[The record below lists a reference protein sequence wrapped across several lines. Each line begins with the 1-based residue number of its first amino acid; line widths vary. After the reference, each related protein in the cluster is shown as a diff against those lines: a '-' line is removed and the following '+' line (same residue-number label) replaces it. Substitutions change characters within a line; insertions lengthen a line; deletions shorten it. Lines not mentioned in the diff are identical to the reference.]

1 MSSMVCHDSSERF
14 LSPRLTII
22 GPIVRINPDE
32 IHIMDPDYYDTIHG
46 SSTVKRDKHAAFVV
60 LANAPTSSFAT
71 ISHEHH
77 RLRRKGINH
86 LFSKLAIS
94 KFEPAIQAKVDIL
107 ASRFRQTIATKDIVR
122 ADVAYNA
129 LTMDTI
135 CQYGFAQDDNFL
147 MEPDFKMAWKET
159 LKGASRAGSF
169 IRAFP
174 SILFVLNN
182 LSPKVIGFLAPRM
195 ALMVEWQVAA
205 EERIRRVLAKEPETK
220 QEAKERTKPVSL
232 FEAMRDSDLPPEEKT
247 LKRFVDESQTWIAAG
262 TETVA
267 KVLYTITT
275 HLLSDK
281 TKADALRIALEQAMD
296 KPTTH
301 LPTATLE
308 QIPYLVSLPILISN
322 VDTNLK

>member
-1 MSSMVCHDSSERF
+1 
-14 LSPRLTII
+14 
-22 GPIVRINPDE
+22 VRINPDE
-32 IHIMDPDYYDTIHG
+32 VHILDPEYYDTIHG
-46 SSTVKRDKHAAFVV
+46 SSTVKRDKYAAFVV

-71 ISHEHH
+71 VSHEHH

-94 KFEPAIQAKVDIL
+94 KFEPSIQAKVDIL
-107 ASRFRQTIATKDIVR
+107 ASRFRQAIETKEVIR

-147 MEPDFKMAWKET
+147 MEPDFKLAWKET
-159 LKGASRAGSF
+159 LKGASRAGAF

-174 SILFVLNN
+174 SVLTLLNILPTKF
-182 LSPKVIGFLAPRM
+182 IGFLAPRM
-195 ALMVEWQVAA
+195 AVMVEWQVAA
-205 EERIRRVLAKEPETK
+205 KERIKLVLAKEPEPGDG
-220 QEAKERTKPVSL
+220 EKERTKATSL

-247 LKRFVDESQTWIAAG
+247 LQRFVDESQTWIAAG

-275 HLLSDK
+275 HLLADK
-281 TKADALRIALEQAMD
+281 SKAEALRKELRQALI
-296 KPTTH
+296 KPTSH
-301 LPTATLE
+301 LSTATLE
-308 QIPYLVSLPILISN
+308 QMPYLVSPYIYSVWYLF
-322 VDTNLK
+322 

>member
-1 MSSMVCHDSSERF
+1 M
-14 LSPRLTII
+14 
-22 GPIVRINPDE
+22 RINPDE
-32 IHIMDPDYYDTIHG
+32 IHILDPDYYDTIHG
-46 SSTVKRDKHAAFVV
+46 SSNVKRDKHAAFVA

-71 ISHEHH
+71 VSHEHH

-107 ASRFRQTIATKDIVR
+107 ASRFRKAIETKEIIR

-135 CQYGFAQDDNFL
+135 CQYGFAEDDAYL
-147 MEPDFKMAWKET
+147 LEPDFKLAWKET
-159 LKGASRAGSF
+159 LKGASRAGAF

-174 SILFVLNN
+174 GVLVLLNI
-182 LSPKVIGFLAPRM
+182 LSPSVIGFLAPRM
-195 ALMVEWQVAA
+195 ALIVEWQVAA
-205 EERIRRVLAKEPETK
+205 KERIKKILARDPAALKE
-220 QEAKERTKPVSL
+220 QKEKGKATSL

-247 LKRFVDESQTWIAAG
+247 LQRFVDESQTWIAAG

-275 HLLSDK
+275 HLLADK
-281 TKADALRIALEQAMD
+281 SKADTLRKELKQAMAT
-296 KPTTH
+296 PQTH
-301 LPTATLE
+301 LPTAMLE
-308 QIPYLVSLPILISN
+308 QLPYLVSKIE
-322 VDTNLK
+322 